1 MAFQTNKSVM
11 AVVAEVTEGTP
22 VLPTSASQYVAL
34 QEGFDMAPAFETLES
49 AELTGSIGSAKSIQG
64 IEAPTA
70 SVDHY
75 VKHSGTQGDA
85 PEHDLLLKG
94 AFGDSVVAGTE
105 YDTVAGST
113 ISVVNVD
120 AGEGVNFQRGQGL
133 LIKDGTNG
141 YKIRPVLS
149 VATDALTLGFKLPT
163 GQAPAA
169 AVNLGKAV
177 LYKPSES
184 HPTFTAWMY
193 QANGGAVQAVA
204 GNKITSMSIDAAAG
218 ELINA
223 SFEMAGISYYFN
235 PVNITATDTKL
246 DFFDGTNRVATVAAK
261 LYKDPKEL
269 ADAIQTSM
277 NAQGSVDTFSV
288 SYSDSTGKFTI
299 ATSGATL
306 SLKWST
312 GANTANTIGDKIGFV
327 IASDD
332 TGATTYT
339 SDNAQTLTAP
349 QTGSYDTSNP
359 LVAKYNEVLLGDSS
373 DADPA
378 CMQAQSI
385 SFSLDNTK
393 TNILDICAESGVS
406 GSIISKRAVSVDI
419 VATLSQY
426 EVEKFKRFRTSQNTS
441 FLYNFG
447 SRSGGNWEAGKSG
460 CLYIPTCTISSFKV
474 SDGDGLVTLEM
485 TLTAFVA
492 SGAGEVYL
500 NFL

>member
-22 VLPTSASQYVAL
+22 VLPTAASQYVAL

-75 VKHSGTQGDA
+75 VKHSGVEGSE
-85 PEHDLLLKG
+85 PENKLLLKG
-94 AFGDSVVAGTE
+94 AFGASSVASTE
-105 YDTVAGST
+105 YDTVAAST
-113 ISVVNVD
+113 VSVIKVNT
-120 AGEGVNFQRGQGL
+120 GEGATFERGEAL

-141 YKIRPVLS
+141 YKIRPILS
-149 VATDALTLGFKLPT
+149 ISGDDLTLGFKLPT
-163 GQAPAA
+163 GAAPASG
-169 AVNLGKAV
+169 VNLGKAI

-193 QANGGAVQAVA
+193 QANGGAIQAVA
-204 GNKITSMSIDAAAG
+204 GNKITSMSLDATTKK
-218 ELINA
+218 LINA
-223 SFEMAGISYYFN
+223 SFEMEGISYYFN

-246 DFFDGTNRVATVAAK
+246 DFFDGTNRVATVTAK

-269 ADAIQTSM
+269 AEAIQTSM
-277 NAQGSVDTFSV
+277 NAQGSADTFTV
-288 SYSDSTGKFTI
+288 SYSDSDGKYTI

-306 SLKWST
+306 SLKWNT
-312 GANTANTIGDKIGFV
+312 GANAANTVGDKIGFV
-327 IASDD
+327 TASDD

-339 SDNAQTLTAP
+339 SDNAYTLTAP
-349 QTGSYDTSNP
+349 QTGTYDSSNP

-378 CMQAQSI
+378 CLSAQSI
-385 SFSLDNTK
+385 SFSMDNTK

-406 GSIISKRAVSVDI
+406 GSVISKRAVSVDI
-419 VATLSQY
+419 VATLSAY
-426 EVEKFKRFRTSQNTS
+426 EVEKFKRFRTNQSTS

-447 SRSGGNWEAGKSG
+447 SKSGGNWEAGKSG

-500 NFL
+500 NFV